1 MKEALESCTNISLT
15 DFVANV
21 DKEMRHIFPNILNY
35 FHLENLSLNTF
46 RFYIYNMLGT
56 NEYTETDLPVSDA
69 QPKGTTDEL
78 KIFDP
83 NDISHISPRSSLLS
97 LTQ

>member
-21 DKEMRHIFPNILNY
+21 DKEMRHVFPNILDH

-46 RFYIYNMLGT
+46 IICY
-56 NEYTETDLPVSDA
+56 
-69 QPKGTTDEL
+69 
-78 KIFDP
+78 
-83 NDISHISPRSSLLS
+83 
-97 LTQ
+97 